1 MSLEG
6 RRVAVLAEE
15 AYQELEFW
23 YPVMRLREEG
33 ADVVVAA
40 PRAGYAYESFLGY
53 PLLAE
58 KAIGELDAAE
68 LDAVVIPGGEAGTRL
83 QDSRAAIDLVR
94 NLSERGAITAAI
106 SSGSAVLASAGALS
120 GRRVTGDDKLAQQLS
135 EAGATIAEGEDVVVD
150 GPVITARATDDLPV
164 FFRSIRQALQEK

>member
-1 MSLEG
+1 MSLDG

-33 ADVVVAA
+33 AEAVVAA

-58 KAIGELDAAE
+58 KAIEELDPAT

-83 QDSRAAIDLVR
+83 QDNPAAVDLVKQ
-94 NLSERGAITAAI
+94 LSERGAIIAAI
-106 SSGSAVLASAGALS
+106 SSGSAVLARAGALS
-120 GRRVTGDDKLAQQLS
+120 GRRATGDDKLAAQLR
-135 EAGATIAEGEDVVVD
+135 EAGAAYAEGQDVVVD
-150 GPVITARATDDLPV
+150 GPVITARSTDDLPK
-164 FFRSIRQALQEK
+164 FFSSIRQALQEK

>member
-58 KAIGELDAAE
+58 KAIGELDATE